1 MLFHWKSKYLSGWA
15 RGDIFVEAVS
25 IERAREIALE
35 KYKAHVLEHRMF
47 AYEGW
52 EPDEYDL
59 ERMEEYLA
67 ILQKD
72 LEVEPTVYTDEA
84 VFVEGSS

>member
-1 MLFHWKSKYLSGWA
+1 MLFHWKSEYLSGWA

-25 IERAREIALE
+25 IERARELVLE
-35 KYKAHVLEHRMF
+35 KYKVHVLEHRMF
-47 AYEGW
+47 AYESW
-52 EPDEYDL
+52 EPDEDDL

>member
-15 RGDIFVEAVS
+15 RGDIFVEAAS
-25 IERAREIALE
+25 IERARELVLE
-35 KYKAHVLEHRMF
+35 KYKAHV
-47 AYEGW
+47 YEGW
-52 EPDEYDL
+52 EPDEDDL